1 MPIWEREGNLLKV
14 DNIDTYYGAL
24 HALKGLS
31 LKVESNSIV
40 AIIGSNG
47 AGKTTLLQTIAGI
60 IAPKSGK
67 ITFLEKEITKLNPSK
82 VVRNGISLV
91 PEGRRL
97 FGNLTVIDN
106 LKLGAY
112 LRYKKRNSR
121 KERENI
127 EQDIEF
133 VYNMFPILG
142 DRENQTAETLSG
154 GEQQMLAIGR
164 GLMSRPKLLL
174 LDEPSIG
181 LAPKLIEEIFGVIK
195 ALREEKITIM
205 LVEQNANKALE
216 IADWGYVLELGE
228 INIEGNSNALKNNEE
243 VKKAYLG
250 I

>member
-1 MPIWEREGNLLKV
+1 MLKV
-14 DNIDTYYGAL
+14 DNINTYYGAL

-47 AGKTTLLQTIAGI
+47 AGKTTLLQTIAGVLS
-60 IAPKSGK
+60 PKSGQ
-67 ITFLEKEITKLNPSK
+67 ITFLEKEITKMNPSK
-82 VVRNGISLV
+82 VVRSGISLI

-112 LRYKKRNSR
+112 LRYKKLNTIN
-121 KERENI
+121 EREHI
-127 EQDIEF
+127 ENDIEF
-133 VYNMFPILG
+133 VYNMFPVLG
-142 DRENQTAETLSG
+142 ERENQTAETLSG

-195 ALREEKITIM
+195 TLNEENITIM

-228 INIEGNSNALKNNEE
+228 INIEGDSNVLKNNDE